1 MTSRSLFRCLSASA
15 LTILI
20 ALPVAAQNIVGKE
33 MRMGSSDPQPLEG
46 CLGRV
51 VPEMGHPK

>member
-1 MTSRSLFRCLSASA
+1 MTWPSLSRYLSASA

-20 ALPVAAQNIVGKE
+20 ALPASAQSIIGKDKT
-33 MRMGSSDPQPLEG
+33 GF
-46 CLGRV
+46 LGRA